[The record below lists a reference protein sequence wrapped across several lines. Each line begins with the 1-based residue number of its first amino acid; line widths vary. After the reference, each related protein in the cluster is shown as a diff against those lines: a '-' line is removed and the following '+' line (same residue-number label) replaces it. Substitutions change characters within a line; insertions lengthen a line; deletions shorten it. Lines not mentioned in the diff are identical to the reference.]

1 MSKRIES
8 ELEEIIKTPPE
19 NVSAG
24 PIDKNNLNHWTA
36 TIMGP
41 RDSPFQGGIFQ
52 LEIIFPK
59 KYPFKPPQVRFT
71 TPIYHMNINQH
82 GAICLDIL
90 NTSWSPV
97 LTITKVLLSICS
109 LLTDPNP
116 EDPLDQNL
124 ANLYKQDQ
132 AEYNRRA
139 RIYTLKH
146 A

>member
-1 MSKRIES
+1 
-8 ELEEIIKTPPE
+8 
-19 NVSAG
+19 
-24 PIDKNNLNHWTA
+24 
-36 TIMGP
+36 MGP
-41 RDSPFQGGIFQ
+41 SDSPFQGGIFQ
-52 LEIIFPK
+52 LEIVFPK

-116 EDPLDQNL
+116 DDPLDQSL
-124 ANLYKQDQ
+124 AKLYKQDKD
-132 AEYNRRA
+132 EYNRRA
-139 RIYTLKH
+139 RSYTLKH

>member
-8 ELEEIIKTPPE
+8 ELDEIIKTPPE
-19 NVSAG
+19 NISAG
-24 PIDKNNLNHWTA
+24 PIKQENLNHWSA

-41 RDSPFQGGIFQ
+41 SDSPFQGGIFQ
-52 LEIIFPK
+52 LEIVFPE
-59 KYPFKPPQVRFT
+59 KYPFKPPQIKFV
-71 TPIYHMNINQH
+71 TPIYHMNINHH

-116 EDPLDQNL
+116 DDPLDPNL
-124 ANLYKQDQ
+124 ADLYKRDKD
-132 AEYNRRA
+132 EYNRRA
-139 RIYTLKH
+139 RLYTLKH

>member
-24 PIDKNNLNHWTA
+24 SVDKNNLNHWTA

-52 LEIIFPK
+52 LEIVFPK

-116 EDPLDQNL
+116 DDPLDQNL